1 MEKKHQLGKARA
13 LANFGGNQ
21 RWRTLCYRPAN
32 EAEVLEILRRHAHQ
46 RIRAFGS
53 LHSWSELAVCDE
65 VTLDLSAFQDVAL
78 AEHDG
83 VTNARVGAG
92 CRLQTLLD
100 RLRTL
105 GGRTLPTLGVI
116 KRQTVAGAVSTATHG
131 SGMQSL
137 SHFILGA
144 RLAGYDPETGEPRVF
159 EYRGGDALRA
169 ARCGLGCMGIL
180 LSLELATVGK
190 YQVEER
196 IVRRA
201 SLDEVLR
208 AYHNF
213 PLTQFALVP
222 YAWKYLCFERRARE
236 GVRLSLRER
245 GKALFWRLYNSL
257 WIDVAFHFF
266 VKTAVALG
274 PRAVRLFLRCT
285 PSLSLEGQRIDDAE
299 RVLTMGHHYFR
310 HEEMEFFVPQ
320 LRLGEALEVLRCA
333 TEIFAGTTEGVGG
346 RLQETL
352 HAHGLYAELLR
363 HRGSY
368 THHYPY
374 SIRRLLPEDALVSM
388 GSSLAEPAFSV
399 SVFTY
404 SEPYE
409 REAYYAFCAW
419 LARCMNAL
427 FDARLHWGKHFPLG
441 PDEVAHAY
449 PGLEAFR
456 QACRAVDPQ
465 GVFRGGYAGRLLGF
479 DAVQPVMAPR
489 DAVRAGLPR

>member
-1 MEKKHQLGKARA
+1 MEKDRPGKARA
-13 LANFGGNQ
+13 VANFGGNQ
-21 RWRTLCYRPAN
+21 RWRTLCYRPAD

-46 RIRAFGS
+46 GIRALGS

-83 VTNARVGAG
+83 VTIARVGAG

-116 KRQTVAGAVSTATHG
+116 KRQTVAGAVSTGTHG

-137 SHFILGA
+137 SHFVIGA
-144 RLAGYDPETGEPRVF
+144 RAAGYDPDTGEPRVF

-180 LSLELATVGK
+180 LTLELAIVRN
-190 YQVEER
+190 YQVEEQ

-208 AYHNF
+208 AYDDF

-222 YAWKYLCFERRARE
+222 YSWAYLCFERRARE
-236 GVRLSLRER
+236 VARLSLRER
-245 GKALFWRLYNSL
+245 SKGLFWRLYNRL
-257 WIDVAFHFF
+257 WIDVAFHLF

-274 PRAVRLFLRCT
+274 PRAVRFFLRCT
-285 PSLSLEGQRIDDAE
+285 PSLSLEGKRIDDAE

-320 LRLGEALEVLRCA
+320 SRVGEALEVLRCA

-346 RLQETL
+346 RLQKTF

-363 HRGSY
+363 HRGTY

-388 GSSLAEPAFSV
+388 GSSLTEPVFSV

-404 SEPYE
+404 SAPYE
-409 REAYYAFCAW
+409 REAYYAFCGW
-419 LARCMNAL
+419 LARCMYAL
-427 FDARLHWGKHFPLG
+427 FAARLHWGKHFPLG
-441 PDEVAHAY
+441 PDEIALAY
-449 PGLEAFR
+449 PELETFR
-456 QACRAVDPQ
+456 RACRAVDPE
-465 GVFRGGYAGRLLGF
+465 GTLRKGYAGRLLGF
-479 DAVQPVMAPR
+479 DALQPVMVSR